1 VGGPVCAHS
10 IAGSSPARTQYPSP
24 SDRMKRSLIL
34 CTGLLG
40 ICACATGLP
49 PTPSV
54 APLTAAINDSLTS
67 GIAIP
72 AAPDEITAA
81 DALVLND
88 LAATAPDERVV
99 PAFDGQR
106 VRWDIDVH
114 TYAAHPRV
122 KYYLDYFHGVAR
134 NSMAAFLERGARYE
148 PMIRSRFE
156 AENLPGDLG
165 YLALIESG
173 YSNEAVSHS
182 YAVGMWQFMRGTG
195 RGYGLRVDSWVDE
208 RRDPVKATAAA
219 ARHLRDL
226 RERFGSLYLAA
237 AAYNAGAGKVSR
249 SLGKL
254 QWDAPGGVDAP
265 AAASEAMAD
274 SLPADEDTVAVDQEV
289 DEDVETAAD
298 SNDVTSDAAFFRLA
312 STDLLAAET
321 QDYVPKLIAAAII
334 AKDAERY
341 GFGPSTAQTFAYDS
355 LMVSDA
361 TGLDV
366 VARLAK
372 TSLDEIRALNPQYL
386 RLATPP
392 RSSAVI
398 RLPVGTGESVAA
410 RYAALPRSARV
421 RFLSYVP
428 RRRERWSTIAA
439 RYHLPTA
446 EVRSANPRV
455 RGNPAAG
462 TRLVIPAVAVPSA
475 LAMRAAT
482 GSKAHYVRHGTVHK
496 VRRGETLSGIA
507 RRYRVSL
514 RALQRANAIRRDY
527 ALRAGMRLRIPG

>member
-1 VGGPVCAHS
+1 
-10 IAGSSPARTQYPSP
+10 
-24 SDRMKRSLIL
+24 MKRSLIL
-34 CTGLLG
+34 CAGLLG
-40 ICACATGLP
+40 VCACATGLP

-54 APLTAAINDSLTS
+54 APLTTAIDDSLTS
-67 GIAIP
+67 AIAIP

-88 LAATAPDERVV
+88 LAATAPDERLV
-99 PAFDGQR
+99 PAFDAQR

-114 TYAAHPRV
+114 TYSAHPRV
-122 KYYLDYFHGVAR
+122 KYYLDYFQRVAR
-134 NSMAAFLERGARYE
+134 KSMAVFLERGARYE

-173 YSNEAVSHS
+173 YSNEAVSHA
-182 YAVGMWQFMRGTG
+182 YAVGMWQFMRKTG
-195 RGYGLRVDSWVDE
+195 QGYGLRVDSWVDE

-219 ARHLRDL
+219 ASHLRDL

-254 QWDAPGGVDAP
+254 QWDAPDAVDAP
-265 AAASEAMAD
+265 APAVDMVAD
-274 SLPADEDTVAVDQEV
+274 SLGTEEDTVALEQDPA
-289 DEDVETAAD
+289 DEEIETAPD
-298 SNDVTSDAAFFRLA
+298 STDMTSDAAFFRLA

-334 AKDAERY
+334 AKDAEHY
-341 GFGPSTAQTFAYDS
+341 GFGPVTAQSFAYDS
-355 LMVSDA
+355 LVVSDA

-398 RLPVGTGESVAA
+398 RLPSGTGETVAT
-410 RYAALPRSARV
+410 RYAALPRSARI
-421 RFLSYVP
+421 RYLSYVP

-446 EVRSANPRV
+446 DLRSANPRS
-455 RGNPAAG
+455 RGSSAAPG
-462 TRLVIPAVAVPSA
+462 SRLVIPTVAVPSA
-475 LAMRAAT
+475 LAMRAAV
-482 GSKAHYVRHGTVHK
+482 GSKARYVRHGVVHR

-507 RRYRVSL
+507 RRYRVSV
-514 RALQRANAIRRDY
+514 RALKRANAIRQDY